1 VQIQH
6 REQGGMK
13 KQNLD
18 LFIEKRNSNAFYS
31 NLQFSVDTVNYG
43 IEHAELGESIPI
55 PGGYYWETPYGRL
68 EEVGGVLTLIESNQ
82 CPDCYKR
89 IEVSSD

>member
-1 VQIQH
+1 
-6 REQGGMK
+6 MK
-13 KQNLD
+13 KQSLD

-31 NLQFSVDTVNYG
+31 NLQFSVDAVNYG

-55 PGGYYWETPYGRL
+55 PGGYSWETPYGRL

-82 CPDCYKR
+82 SVNNYNR
-89 IEVSSD
+89 IEVLDE